1 MTSTTPMNMSRRRLL
16 RGAVTGAVASSLPHI
31 ARAEATEPTTL
42 HHKPRA
48 KRVIFLHMVGAPS
61 HIDLFDPKPQL
72 AKYTNKSLPESV
84 VKNVTFSFISKDSAA
99 LPSPWDFKKR
109 GRRGTPISTLLP
121 HFGKVV
127 DDVCIVRS
135 MFTSEFNHPQ
145 AELMMHT
152 GFGQLGR
159 PGLGA
164 WIDYALGS
172 ANPDLPSNV
181 VMCTGGGSAAGT
193 GTWGAGFLPSQHQGV
208 RLRGAGDPVLFLNNP
223 TNVTSERRRKLLDAL
238 KALNEKQ
245 FAKAKDPE
253 TEARILQYE
262 MAYRM
267 QTSVPE
273 LVNLRSE
280 SKATLELYGVDP
292 NTPSFAR
299 NCLLARRLAERGVRF
314 IQLMD
319 GDWDHHGK
327 LKEDLPVK
335 CKEVDQGMSALVAD
349 LAKRGLLDDTL
360 VVWGGEFG
368 RTPLAQFTDGRDHH
382 KDGFTMWLAG
392 GGIKAGIDYGT
403 TDDFGFSAQQDPV
416 HVHDLQATILHLLG
430 LDHERL
436 TFFHQ
441 GRDYRLTDVA
451 GRVVK
456 PILA

>member
-1 MTSTTPMNMSRRRLL
+1 MNPMTVSRRGFLASAAASLTAAPRPGG
-16 RGAVTGAVASSLPHI
+16 RGLAHASAP
-31 ARAEATEPTTL
+31 RT
-42 HHKPRA
+42 HHAPRA

-61 HIDLFDPKPQL
+61 QLDLFDPKPEL

-84 VKNVTFSFISKDSAA
+84 VKNVTFSFISRDSAA
-99 LPSPWDFKKR
+99 LPSPWEFKKQ

-135 MFTSEFNHPQ
+135 MWTSEFNHPQ
-145 AELMMHT
+145 GELMMHT

-172 ANPDLPSNV
+172 ANEDLPSNV

-208 RLRGAGDPVLFLNNP
+208 RLRGSGDPVLFLNNP
-223 TNVTSERRRKLLDAL
+223 VDVDPARRRKMLDAVR
-238 KALNEKQ
+238 ALNETQ
-245 FAKAKDPE
+245 LARSRDPE
-253 TEARILQYE
+253 TQTRVLQYE
-262 MAYRM
+262 MANRM
-267 QTSVPE
+267 QKSVPE
-273 LVNLRSE
+273 LVDLHSE
-280 SKATLELYGVDP
+280 SRATLDLYGVDP
-292 NTPSFAR
+292 AKPSFAR

-335 CKEVDQGMSALVAD
+335 TRQVDQGIAALVAD
-349 LAKRGLLDDTL
+349 LRNRGLLDDTL

-392 GGIKAGIDYGT
+392 GGIRAGIDHGA
-403 TDDFGFSAQQDPV
+403 TDDFGFSAVQDPV
-416 HVHDLQATILHLLG
+416 HVHDLHATILHLLG
-430 LDHERL
+430 IDHERL
-436 TFFHQ
+436 TFKSQ
-441 GRDYRLTDVA
+441 GRDFRLTDVH
-451 GRVVK
+451 GHVVK
-456 PILA
+456 SIIA